1 MLTFMIPVKR
11 ADERTI
17 NILIEVGILYVDNTG
32 IHVTEKSCA
41 DQSKQD

>member
-1 MLTFMIPVKR
+1 MQKYIIPIGR
-11 ADERTI
+11 ASEELVNR
-17 NILIEVGILYVDNTG
+17 LIDAGILYVDDTG